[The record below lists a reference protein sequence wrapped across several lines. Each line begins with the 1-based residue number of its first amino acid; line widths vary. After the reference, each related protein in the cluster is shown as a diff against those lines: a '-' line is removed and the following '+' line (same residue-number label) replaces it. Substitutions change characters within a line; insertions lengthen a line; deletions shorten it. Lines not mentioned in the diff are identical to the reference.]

1 MRTHRLIVIAVVTT
15 LGWVAQSAGAPL
27 PSNTPKAS
35 RWHVGSTWAVLMFAQ
50 DRQLVGSLVVR
61 FTDEKAISCMA
72 GDWKRLEVLRRQFN
86 DPDGFLATKP
96 LSYIFE
102 RGELTLG
109 VTEVCDGY
117 VFLRGVPTDA
127 GLTGDYGTLG
137 LDGFHKLGSFA
148 AAIIKE

>member
-1 MRTHRLIVIAVVTT
+1 
-15 LGWVAQSAGAPL
+15 
-27 PSNTPKAS
+27 
-35 RWHVGSTWAVLMFAQ
+35 MFAQ

-61 FTDEKAISCMA
+61 FTDEKAISCIT

-86 DPDGFLATKP
+86 DANSFLATKP
-96 LSYIFE
+96 LSYTLE

-148 AAIIKE
+148 GTIIKE